1 MYIMLRLSLHVEIV
15 LQWIAITSPRSVP
28 GSPKTKKDKKI
39 NYNDIFDEY
48 LAFVVVLFV
57 DRHLDFWVE
66 FKIRGRS
73 LCPFIACLRIQQCLK
88 QSHNEKA
95 TMQKLHLREVDQSL
109 FCAISSPA
117 RPHPI

>member
-1 MYIMLRLSLHVEIV
+1 MDCYK
-15 LQWIAITSPRSVP
+15 ITTFCARFTQN
-28 GSPKTKKDKKI
+28 KNKKQKKI

-73 LCPFIACLRIQQCLK
+73 LCPFMRAFVFN
-88 QSHNEKA
+88 S
-95 TMQKLHLREVDQSL
+95 V
-109 FCAISSPA
+109 
-117 RPHPI
+117 

>member
-1 MYIMLRLSLHVEIV
+1 MPFYARLHIE
-15 LQWIAITSPRSVP
+15 
-28 GSPKTKKDKKI
+28 
-39 NYNDIFDEY
+39 
-48 LAFVVVLFV
+48 
-57 DRHLDFWVE
+57 
-66 FKIRGRS
+66 
-73 LCPFIACLRIQQCLK
+73 QCLK